1 MVTPKDVFAFDDMG
15 YYWGWSQTIAI
26 TYITCM
32 GIDGGWMKKS
42 ITIL

>member
-15 YYWGWSQTIAI
+15 YHWGWSQTI